1 MAYIPPNPNGQAT
14 SANSAPIVIASDQS
28 TVPVSLASVPS
39 HAVTNSGT
47 FAVQAAQSGTW
58 TVQPGN
64 TANTT
69 AWKVDG
75 SAVTQPVSAA
85 SLPLPTSAATS
96 TKQSDG
102 SQKTQIVD
110 GSGNVIGATT
120 NALDVNIKSN
130 AAAGT
135 ISTNNSSTANLGS
148 GAVFTGTADDV
159 ATYSEIRVSIFSSHA
174 SATDGLSLQQ
184 SSDSTNW
191 DITDTYT
198 MSAASGK
205 TVVVPRQAR
214 YFRLVYTNGGTLTT
228 SLRIQTI
235 LNRSGAATSSQRASD
250 AYTNETDLVQNQA
263 FLMGYNGTTWDR
275 IRTVGTG
282 VVSASSVLT
291 AGAAIIGKV
300 GIDQT
305 TPGTTNL
312 VALAANQ
319 TVNVA
324 QINGVAT
331 TMGNGVAGTGVQRV
345 TIASDSTANIATIGT
360 SITPGT
366 AAANLG
372 KAEDAAHT
380 SGDTGV
386 MALGVRNDTL
396 ATGVTS
402 ASGDYSQLS
411 TDTSG
416 VLMTA
421 GAPRLLKGRQVTT
434 ITSSTTET
442 TIITAIASTFLD
454 IYGLI
459 LSNTSA
465 TATEVTVRDATAG
478 GTISSFMVPAGDTRG
493 IMLPLDSAI
502 PQATVNNNWTA
513 TCGTSVASLKVTAL
527 YVKRV

>member
-1 MAYIPPNPNGQAT
+1 MSYIPPNANGQAT
-14 SANSAPIVIASDQS
+14 AANSSPVVLASDQ
-28 TVPVSLASVPS
+28 T
-39 HAVTNSGT
+39 
-47 FAVQAAQSGTW
+47 
-58 TVQPGN
+58 
-64 TANTT
+64 
-69 AWKVDG
+69 
-75 SAVTQPVSAA
+75 
-85 SLPLPTSAATS
+85 LPLPALASTS

-102 SQKTQIVD
+102 SQKTQVVD
-110 GSGNVIGATT
+110 GSGNVIGATA
-120 NALDVNIKSN
+120 NAMDVNIKSN
-130 AAAGT
+130 ASSGT
-135 ISTNNSSTANLGS
+135 ISTNNSTTANLAN

-159 ATYSEIRVSIFSSHA
+159 TTYSEVRVSVFSSHA

-198 MSAASGK
+198 ISATTGK
-205 TVVVPRQAR
+205 TIVVPRQAR
-214 YFRLVYTNGGTLTT
+214 YFRIVYTNGGTLTT

-235 LNRSGAATSSQRASD
+235 LNKTGSATSSQRASD

-282 VVSASSVLT
+282 VISASSVLT

-319 TVNVA
+319 SVNVA
-324 QINGVAT
+324 QMNGVT
-331 TMGNGVAGTGVQRV
+331 ITMGNGVAGTGVQRV
-345 TIASDSTANIATIGT
+345 TMASDSTANIATIGT

-372 KAEDAAHT
+372 KAEDAAAV

-386 MALGVRNDTL
+386 GVLGVRNDTL
-396 ATGVTS
+396 ASQTS
-402 ASGDYSQLS
+402 ASGDYGFHAL
-411 TDTSG
+411 DTAG
-416 VLMTA
+416 ILMTA
-421 GAPRLLKGRQVTT
+421 GAPRLLKARQVTT
-434 ITSSTTET
+434 LTSSTAET
-442 TIITAIASTFLD
+442 TIITAIASTFND
-454 IYGLI
+454 VYGLI

-493 IMLPLDSAI
+493 FMLPLDSAI

-513 TCGTSVASLKVTAL
+513 QCGTSVASLKVTAL